1 MTSMQTIFVRAA
13 LTVSLAL
20 SAGSVWADPP
30 RGICNVNGVY
40 GPLYS
45 ECLYAHAAA
54 DVLDHL
60 NAEKAALQ
68 EIASAAARVEA
79 AIERYNAIRDLTE
92 PRSPAIPG
100 FCGMWVGRECDVEL
114 SVVNLSTEN
123 EK

>member
-1 MTSMQTIFVRAA
+1 MQIIFITAA
-13 LTVSLAL
+13 LTLSLAL
-20 SAGSVWADPP
+20 SAGSVWADLPP

-60 NAEKAALQ
+60 NTEKAPIQ

-79 AIERYNAIRDLTE
+79 AIERYNALRDLTE

-100 FCGMWVGRECDVEL
+100 FCGMWVGRECDREWSLLNEV
-114 SVVNLSTEN
+114 SEN
-123 EK
+123 SK